1 MITYTKALGIL
12 VRPLYWP
19 RTRFEPANAGNT
31 RPGPAGRVSLST
43 APCPRG
49 VHGKMSF
56 DPATWLYD
64 VISSAVFG
72 VKKTIRDDEKEWE
85 RRTEAELEA
94 EVHALDVRSASW
106 SA

>member
-1 MITYTKALGIL
+1 
-12 VRPLYWP
+12 
-19 RTRFEPANAGNT
+19 
-31 RPGPAGRVSLST
+31 
-43 APCPRG
+43 
-49 VHGKMSF
+49 MSF